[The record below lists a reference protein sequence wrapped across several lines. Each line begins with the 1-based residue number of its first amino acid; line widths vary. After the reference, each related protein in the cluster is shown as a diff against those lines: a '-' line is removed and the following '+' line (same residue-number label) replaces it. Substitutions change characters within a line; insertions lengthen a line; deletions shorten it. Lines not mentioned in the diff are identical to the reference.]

1 MPMLTYPAIIVI
13 QDTIKHYQA
22 SSSPEWSLK
31 DSLDHVLT
39 VYDIGIYLPEEEYA
53 ELLTLS
59 KKFLT
64 WSIS

>member
-1 MPMLTYPAIIVI
+1 MLVYPAIIIV
-13 QDTIKHYQA
+13 QDTINHYKA

-39 VYDIGIYLPEEEYA
+39 VYDVGFNLPENEYA
-53 ELLTLS
+53 DLLTLS

-64 WSIS
+64 WSIK